1 MSGGGG
7 EMGEAEIERNLGK
20 KKVVENR
27 VRAEARKSWEV
38 RGRGG
43 GTSREVW
50 RLMRK
55 YIKEKTGLIYL
66 ETESQMIF
74 FLDLWGRWLSTPAQ
88 PGTPVMRVLHLTD
101 LHLDD
106 QYLAGA
112 DTGCGEPLCCRN
124 TDTYPGN
131 HQPSHNTFPL
141 GPSSFV
147 CAGVHH

>member
-1 MSGGGG
+1 
-7 EMGEAEIERNLGK
+7 MGEAEIERNLGK

-27 VRAEARKSWEV
+27 VKAEARKSWEV
-38 RGRGG
+38 RGRG
-43 GTSREVW
+43 EQAE

-74 FLDLWGRWLSTPAQ
+74 FFSIYGVAGYLRTQ